1 MSRLLLLGDIYV
13 QQLNGFSVRY
23 QFSDIPEDRELE
35 IDVLAVG
42 GVTPQG
48 AVNPNA
54 SFDGMD
60 VFKEQLLDLEEG
72 KYDYVGLMLGEVDCG
87 FVFWYLAQKSNVSI
101 FDQLDRALK
110 NYENFITSYILPKYE
125 PEQVCIFG
133 SVLPTISDD
142 TEKKYLKGARA
153 EVKATQYQRTALTL
167 VYNGRLQALARKLG
181 LYYIDITLETM
192 DFSKGI
198 LSEAFA
204 NPDPANH
211 LLDES
216 RAAPLL
222 ADRIVNDWISR
233 EDYKRHF

>member
-13 QQLNGFSVRY
+13 QQLNGVSVRY
-23 QFSDIPEDRELE
+23 QFSEIPEDRELD
-35 IDVLAVG
+35 IDVLCVG

-60 VFKEQLLDLEEG
+60 IFKEKLMDLEEG

-87 FVFWYLAQKSNVSI
+87 FVFWYHAEKSNVSI
-101 FDQLDRALK
+101 FEQLDRSLK
-110 NYENFITSYILPKYE
+110 NYEKFITTYILPKYH

-133 SVLPTISDD
+133 SVLPTIPDD

-153 EVKATQYQRTALTL
+153 EVNATQYQRTALTL
-167 VYNGRLQALARKLG
+167 VYNGRLQSLARKLG
-181 LYYIDITLETM
+181 VYYIDITVETM
-192 DFSKGI
+192 DFGRGL

-211 LLDES
+211 LLDEG

-222 ADRIVNDWISR
+222 ADRIVNDWVSR
-233 EDYKRHF
+233 EDFRNNF

>member
-13 QQLNGFSVRY
+13 QQLNGVAVQY
-23 QFSDIPEDRELE
+23 QFDNIPDNRELE
-35 IDVLAVG
+35 IDVLCVG

-60 VFKEQLLDLEEG
+60 VFKEQLMDLEEG
-72 KYDYVGLMLGEVDCG
+72 KYDYVGIMLGEVDCG
-87 FVFWYLAQKSNVSI
+87 FVFWYLAQKNKVSI
-101 FDQLDRALK
+101 FDQLERSLQ
-110 NYENFITSYILPKYE
+110 NYEKFVTSYILPKYE
-125 PEQVCIFG
+125 PERVCIFG
-133 SVLPTISDD
+133 SVLPTIPDD
-142 TEKKYLKGARA
+142 ADKKFLKGARA

-167 VYNGRLQALARKLG
+167 VYNSRLQSLARKLG
-181 LYYIDITLETM
+181 VYYIDITLETI

-198 LSEAFA
+198 LNEAYS

-211 LLDES
+211 LLDEG

-222 ADRIVNDWISR
+222 ADRIVNDWVSK
-233 EDYKRHF
+233 EDYKAHF